1 MNVSEPSLVKMDREA
16 EDVAEPRKR
25 AAPLSTV
32 SLDSTYDRVEDHP
45 SDACSSRERWDWA
58 TFVVL
63 LGLVLLAAGLV
74 LGLDHGSSTQEV
86 AAESMNNEG
95 DPSLPPDST
104 RDYRNLTAPQKKLVG
119 WWEEARNSSEVF
131 VEAESSGMSLSG
143 VLFPRNGTVP
153 FDAVVALDFDATS
166 LLNQQ
171 LIVLSDGRG
180 YESNITVSDYGDT
193 FISSGCV
200 TERLAPPLSN
210 TTALVSTARWTSD
223 KKRDVEVT
231 LGGDTYA
238 VKLEKQDSG
247 SGSSS
252 GDAACWLI
260 ESAYVRLHACI
271 PGAGQRILKSDLR
284 DVSNLTSGCPS
295 LTPNSTRS
303 VTRSRGL
310 QVPLPLRKWY
320 ASYDGSRGSTAP
332 Q

>member
-1 MNVSEPSLVKMDREA
+1 MDREA

-74 LGLDHGSSTQEV
+74 LGLDHGNSKQEV
-86 AAESMNNEG
+86 VAESTNNEG
-95 DPSLPPDST
+95 DPSLPTDS
-104 RDYRNLTAPQKKLVG
+104 RLDGQHLTAPQKKLVG
-119 WWEEARNSSEVF
+119 WWEQARNSSELF
-131 VEAESSGMSLSG
+131 VEAESSGMSLSS
-143 VLFPRNGTVP
+143 VLFPRNDTESVL
-153 FDAVVALDFDATS
+153 FDAVVALDFDASS

-171 LIVLSDGRG
+171 LLVLSDGRG
-180 YESNITVSDYGDT
+180 YESNVTVSDLGET
-193 FISSGCV
+193 FISSGCA
-200 TERLAPPLSN
+200 TEKLVSPLSN
-210 TTALVSTARWTSD
+210 TTAIVSTARWTSN

-231 LGGDTYA
+231 LGGDTYV
-238 VKLEKQDSG
+238 VKEEKLFG
-247 SGSSS
+247 SGSSG

-284 DVSNLTSGCPS
+284 DVLSLTSGCPN

-303 VTRSRGL
+303 VNRSRGL

-320 ASYDGSRGSTAP
+320 ASYNGSRGSTGAS